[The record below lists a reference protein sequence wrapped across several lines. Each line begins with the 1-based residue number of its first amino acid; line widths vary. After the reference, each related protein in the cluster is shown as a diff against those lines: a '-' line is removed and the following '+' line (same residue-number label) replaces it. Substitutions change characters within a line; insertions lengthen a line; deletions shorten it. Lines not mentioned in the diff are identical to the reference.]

1 MHKKNSTL
9 EDYLIKHYFNK
20 LPDQVYVN
28 YFNKKVNDKQWYLS
42 LFFDSFEFPINGIFT
57 MTVSDEEKVTF
68 RLSTDDKL
76 NKKILLK
83 VFSFFKIEN
92 IELLIKETLSKQK
105 NRPENILGPF
115 SIIFDIEHNEEDY
128 KLLSKLSFNNFI
140 QYYSIIKDDIII
152 SENFCN
158 EVYDIFGDS
167 FVKNKI
173 IPREFYEKLA
183 FKNFVNNNENQRGID
198 EKECLEYLKLNFG
211 I

>member
-1 MHKKNSTL
+1 MHKENSTL
-9 EDYLIKHYFNK
+9 EDYLLKRYFNK
-20 LPDQVYVN
+20 LPSQVYVN
-28 YFNKKVNDKQWYLS
+28 YFNKKANDKQWYLS
-42 LFFDSFEFPINGIFT
+42 LFFDSSEFPIDGIFT

-68 RLSTDDKL
+68 KLSTDEKL
-76 NKKILLK
+76 NKKILSK

-105 NRPENILGPF
+105 NRPKNILGPF
-115 SIIFDIEHNEEDY
+115 PIIFDIEHNEEDY
-128 KLLSKLSFNNFI
+128 KLLRKLSFNNFI

-158 EVYDIFGDS
+158 EVYDIFGDFFIKS
-167 FVKNKI
+167 KI
-173 IPREFYEKLA
+173 IPIEFYEKLA
-183 FKNFVNNNENQRGID
+183 FENFVSNNENQRCID